1 MPEKPQRCV
10 PLIGPGP
17 TARVRPGADHRSSS
31 RTRWAFRHASSKFDI
46 PLVLSSSGPGGQIG
60 ASQPWN
66 VVGEGLGWVEHSHTE
81 SPGIT
86 QRLLLRVG
94 GALPMF
100 RTPAPRRPR
109 GDKGLAEELC
119 AALWRAHDFGGYVP
133 KVWLKISWLPAFGL
147 VQGSLS
153 QCLIPQSVWGWGAG
167 KVCVMDAS
175 FWFFRRYFATVFL
188 LDSPTF
194 AVTVF
199 ARVVLRGLL

>member
-1 MPEKPQRCV
+1 MGRTQPHGISGHHAAAAPPLFGVCPAYVSHTSPEKARAVTKAWLRSFAPDCGERTISAGMSPRFGSRFRGCRRSV
-10 PLIGPGP
+10 SIGGEPV
-17 TARVRPGADHRSSS
+17 AIVACFLRS
-31 RTRWAFRHASSKFDI
+31 
-46 PLVLSSSGPGGQIG
+46 
-60 ASQPWN
+60 
-66 VVGEGLGWVEHSHTE
+66 
-81 SPGIT
+81 
-86 QRLLLRVG
+86 
-94 GALPMF
+94 
-100 RTPAPRRPR
+100 
-109 GDKGLAEELC
+109 
-119 AALWRAHDFGGYVP
+119 ALWGA
-133 KVWLKISWLPAFGL
+133 GL